1 MLLKEVL
8 TKSIQFFKDKK
19 IESVRLDAELLIAHA
34 LKMDRISLYVKFE
47 QPLTEF
53 EVQAC
58 REYIRRRSLG
68 ESVAYITEEK
78 GFFGEVFKVIPGVL
92 VPRPETEHLVEE
104 VLKFIEKNKIENP
117 RLLDMGAGTGCI
129 GLSILKQI
137 PTATLVS
144 VDISEIAIRNI
155 KLNVEKFGLQDR
167 VVIIETA
174 VENIPWNDLA
184 HFGPGAFDCIV
195 SNPPYIDSAD
205 TDVDPHVRKFE
216 PAQALFAEN
225 KGLLFLQ
232 NWSKLSVG
240 SLKKPGIM
248 AFEMGHLQGPIMK
261 EHFQSLNVFSEVRVI
276 QDLSEKD
283 RIIQGLI
290 K

>member
-19 IESVRLDAELLIAHA
+19 IESARLDAELLISHA
-34 LKMDRISLYVKFE
+34 LKIDRISLYVKYE
-47 QPLTEF
+47 QPLNEA
-53 EVQAC
+53 EVQIC
-58 REYIRRRSLG
+58 REYVRRRSLG

-78 GFFGEVFKVIPGVL
+78 GFFGEVFKVLPGVL
-92 VPRPETEHLVEE
+92 VPRPETEHVVEE

-117 RLLDMGAGTGCI
+117 RILDLGAGSGCI

-144 VDISEIAIRNI
+144 VDISKIAIQNI
-155 KLNVEKFGLQDR
+155 KLNLEKLNLQDR
-167 VVIIETA
+167 AVVVETS
-174 VENIPWNDLA
+174 VENIPFEDTVN
-184 HFGPGAFDCIV
+184 FGLQAFDCIV
-195 SNPPYIDSAD
+195 SNPPYIDVTD

-216 PAQALFAEN
+216 PATALFAEN

-232 NWSKLSVG
+232 NWSKLCGS

-248 AFEMGHLQGPIMK
+248 AFEMGHLQGPIMFD
-261 EHFQSLNVFSEVRVI
+261 HFESLKLFSEVSVV
-276 QDLSEKD
+276 QDLSGKD
-283 RIIQGLI
+283 RIIVGI
-290 K
+290 NK

>member
-19 IESVRLDAELLIAHA
+19 IESARLDAELLIAHA
-34 LKMDRISLYVKFE
+34 LKIDRISLYVKYE
-47 QPLTEF
+47 QPLTDA
-53 EVQAC
+53 EVTAC
-58 REYIRRRSLG
+58 REYVRRRSLG
-68 ESVAYITEEK
+68 ESVAYIIEEK
-78 GFFGEVFKVIPGVL
+78 GFFSEVFKVYPGVL
-92 VPRPETEHLVEE
+92 VPRPETEHIVEE

-129 GLSILKQI
+129 GLSILKII

-144 VDISEIAIRNI
+144 VDISDIAIKNI
-155 KLNVEKFGLQDR
+155 QFNVEKLGLQDR
-167 VVIIETA
+167 VTVIHSSIENLDWK
-174 VENIPWNDLA
+174 EDRLSK
-184 HFGPGAFDCIV
+184 FDAIV
-195 SNPPYIDSAD
+195 SNPPYIDEAD
-205 TDVDPHVRKFE
+205 TNVDAHVRKFE
-216 PAQALFAEN
+216 PATALFAEN

-240 SLKKPGIM
+240 HLKKPGIM
-248 AFEMGHLQGPIMK
+248 SFEMGHLQGPIMK
-261 EHFQSLNVFSEVRVI
+261 EHFQSLNVFSEVSVI

-283 RIIQGLI
+283 RIVQGII

>member
-19 IESVRLDAELLIAHA
+19 IESARLDAELLIAHA
-34 LKMDRISLYVKFE
+34 LKIERIGLYIRYE
-47 QPLTEF
+47 QPLNES
-53 EVQAC
+53 EIAVC
-58 REYIRRRSLG
+58 REYVRRRSLG
-68 ESVAYITEEK
+68 ESVAYIIEEK
-78 GFFGEVFKVIPGVL
+78 GFFGEVFKVYPGVL
-92 VPRPETEHLVEE
+92 VPRPETEHIVEE
-104 VLKFIEKNKIENP
+104 VFKFFEKNKIENP
-117 RLLDMGAGTGCI
+117 RILDMGAGTGCI

-137 PTATLVS
+137 PTATLIS
-144 VDISEIAIRNI
+144 VDISDIAIKNI
-155 KLNVEKFGLQDR
+155 QFNIEKLGLQDR
-167 VVIIETA
+167 VKVIHSAIE
-174 VENIPWNDLA
+174 NLDWNSSS
-184 HFGPGAFDCIV
+184 FGPQAFDAIV
-195 SNPPYIDSAD
+195 SNPPYIDVDD
-205 TDVDPHVRKFE
+205 TDVDAHVRKFE
-216 PAQALFAEN
+216 PATALFAEN

-261 EHFQSLNVFSEVRVI
+261 EHFQSLNVFSDVSVI

-283 RIIQGLI
+283 RIVQGII

>member
-19 IESVRLDAELLIAHA
+19 IESARLDAELLIAHA
-34 LKMDRISLYVKFE
+34 LKIDRISLYVKYE
-47 QPLTEF
+47 QPLNED
-53 EVQAC
+53 EVKIC

-68 ESVAYITEEK
+68 ESVAYIIEEK
-78 GFFGEVFKVIPGVL
+78 GFFGEVFKVLPGVL
-92 VPRPETEHLVEE
+92 VPRPETELIVEE

-137 PTATLVS
+137 PTASLIS
-144 VDISEIAIRNI
+144 VDISDIAIQNI
-155 KLNVEKFGLQDR
+155 QLNVEKLELQDR
-167 VVIIETA
+167 VTVVHSS
-174 VENIPWNDLA
+174 VEKIDWTSGD
-184 HFGPGAFDCIV
+184 FGPAAFDCIV
-195 SNPPYIDSAD
+195 SNPPYIDQAD
-205 TDVDPHVRKFE
+205 PDVDAHVRKFE
-216 PAQALFAEN
+216 PATALFAEN

-232 NWSKLSVG
+232 NWSKLSAG

-261 EHFQSLNVFSEVRVI
+261 EHFESLNVFSEVKVL

-283 RIIQGLI
+283 RVVQGII

>member
-1 MLLKEVL
+1 MLLKDVL

-19 IESVRLDAELLIAHA
+19 IESARLDAELLIAHA
-34 LKMDRISLYVKFE
+34 LKIDRISLYVKYE
-47 QPLTEF
+47 QPLTEA
-53 EVQAC
+53 EVTAC
-58 REYIRRRSLG
+58 REYVRRRSLG
-68 ESVAYITEEK
+68 ESVAYIIEEK
-78 GFFGEVFKVIPGVL
+78 GFFGEVFKVYPGVL
-92 VPRPETEHLVEE
+92 VPRPETEHIVEE

-137 PTATLVS
+137 PTATLMS
-144 VDISEIAIRNI
+144 VDISDIAVKNI
-155 KLNVEKFGLQDR
+155 QFNVEKLGLQER
-167 VVIIETA
+167 VTVIHSSI
-174 VENIPWNDLA
+174 ENIDWNSAD
-184 HFGPGAFDCIV
+184 FGPQAFDAIV
-195 SNPPYIDSAD
+195 SNPPYIDVAD
-205 TDVDPHVRKFE
+205 TDVDAHVRKFE
-216 PAQALFAEN
+216 PATALFAEN

-248 AFEMGHLQGPIMK
+248 SFEMGHLQGPIMK
-261 EHFQSLNVFSEVRVI
+261 EHFESLNVFSEVKVI

-283 RIIQGLI
+283 RIVQGII

>member
-19 IESVRLDAELLIAHA
+19 IESARLDAELLIAHA
-34 LKMDRISLYVKFE
+34 LKIDRISLYVKYE
-47 QPLTEF
+47 QPLNED
-53 EVQAC
+53 EVKVC

-68 ESVAYITEEK
+68 ESVAYIIEEK
-78 GFFGEVFKVIPGVL
+78 GFFGEIFKVLPGVL
-92 VPRPETEHLVEE
+92 VPRPETEHIVEE

-137 PTATLVS
+137 PTATLIS
-144 VDISEIAIRNI
+144 VDISDIAIKNI
-155 KLNVEKFGLQDR
+155 EINVEKLQLQDR
-167 VVIIETA
+167 VTVIHSSIE
-174 VENIPWNDLA
+174 NMDWNSAD
-184 HFGPGAFDCIV
+184 FGPQAFDCIL
-195 SNPPYIDSAD
+195 SNPPYIDQAD
-205 TDVDPHVRKFE
+205 TDVDVHVRKFE
-216 PAQALFAEN
+216 PAAALFAEN

-261 EHFQSLNVFSEVRVI
+261 EHFQSLNVFSEVKVI

-283 RIIQGLI
+283 RIIQGII

>member
-19 IESVRLDAELLIAHA
+19 IESARLDAELLIAHA
-34 LKMDRISLYVKFE
+34 LKIDRISLYVKYE
-47 QPLTEF
+47 QPLTDA
-53 EVQAC
+53 EVTIC
-58 REYIRRRSLG
+58 REFVRRRSLG
-68 ESVAYITEEK
+68 ESVAYIIEEK
-78 GFFGEVFKVIPGVL
+78 GFFGQVFKVLPGVL
-92 VPRPETEHLVEE
+92 VPRPETEHIVEE

-137 PTATLVS
+137 PTATLIS
-144 VDISEIAIRNI
+144 VDISDIAIQNI
-155 KLNVEKFGLQDR
+155 QFNVEKLGLQDR
-167 VVIIETA
+167 VTVIHSSIES
-174 VENIPWNDLA
+174 IDWNSAD
-184 HFGPGAFDCIV
+184 FGSQTFDCIV
-195 SNPPYIDSAD
+195 SNPPYIDVAD
-205 TDVDPHVRKFE
+205 PDVDAHVRKFE
-216 PAQALFAEN
+216 PAMALFAEN

-232 NWSKLSVG
+232 NWSKLSAS

-261 EHFQSLNVFSEVRVI
+261 EHFQSLNVFSEVSVI

-283 RIIQGLI
+283 RVVQGII